1 MMRRLPPHMD
11 MRISLALFWLVL
23 ISAATLS
30 AKDILVTDLTA
41 IPPVEKPV
49 TGSAAEKVLRDF
61 QSLEWDGTPGARCHH
76 PAFRITDPAKG
87 KAALDV
93 TICFSCWNVRYF
105 VPEKP
110 LSGFKKDA
118 PSVKKLQETLR
129 ALFSKK

>member
-1 MMRRLPPHMD
+1 MD

-30 AKDILVTDLTA
+30 AKDILVSDLTA
-41 IPPVEKPV
+41 NPPVEKTV
-49 TGSAAEKVLRDF
+49 AGGAAEMVLRDF
-61 QSLEWDGTPGARCHH
+61 HGLEWDGTPGARCHH
-76 PAFRITDPAKG
+76 PAYRIMAPARG

-110 LSGFKKDA
+110 LSGFKKDS
-118 PSVKKLQETLR
+118 PSAKKLQKTLR